1 MIVKFYVVEITKYN
15 DGTKD
20 AYAVYCKDTETEAV
34 ALFHQKLAGAMKS
47 EVIAF
52 ELCQV
57 INDYG
62 VVVKSEYFERTSEPT
77 NEDE

>member
-1 MIVKFYVVEITKYN
+1 MKYYVIEITKYN

-20 AYAVYCKDTETEAV
+20 AYGVYAKDSEMEAV
-34 ALFHQKLAGAMKS
+34 QLFHQKLSGAMKAS
-47 EVIAF
+47 NIAF

-62 VVVKSEYFERTSEPT
+62 VVVKTEYYENTTPS
-77 NEDE
+77 EDE

>member
-1 MIVKFYVVEITKYN
+1 MKYYVIEITKYN

-20 AYAVYCKDTETEAV
+20 SYGVYAKDSENEAV
-34 ALFHQKLAGAMKS
+34 QVFHQKLSGAMKATN
-47 EVIAF
+47 VAF

-62 VVVKSEYFERTSEPT
+62 VVVKTEYYENTTPSEGE
-77 NEDE
+77 

>member
-1 MIVKFYVVEITKYN
+1 MKYYVIEITKYN

-20 AYAVYCKDTETEAV
+20 AYGVYAKDSETEAV
-34 ALFHQKLAGAMKS
+34 QLFHQKLSGAMKAENIS
-47 EVIAF
+47 F

-62 VVVKSEYFERTSEPT
+62 VVVKTEYYENTTPSEGE
-77 NEDE
+77 

>member
-1 MIVKFYVVEITKYN
+1 MNIKYYVVEIAKYN

-20 AYAVYCKDTETEAV
+20 AYGVYAKDTENDAV
-34 ALFHQKLAGAMKS
+34 ALFHQKLASAMKAS
-47 EVIAF
+47 NISF

-62 VVVKSEYFERTSEPT
+62 VVIKTEYYESTPEPSEGE
-77 NEDE
+77 

>member
-1 MIVKFYVVEITKYN
+1 MKYYIIEITKYN

-20 AYAVYCKDTETEAV
+20 AYGVYAKDSETEAV
-34 ALFHQKLAGAMKS
+34 QLFHQKLSGAMKAS
-47 EVIAF
+47 NISF

-62 VVVKSEYFERTSEPT
+62 VVVKTEYYENTTPSEGE
-77 NEDE
+77 

>member
-1 MIVKFYVVEITKYN
+1 MKYYVIEITKYN

-20 AYAVYCKDTETEAV
+20 AYGVYAKDSEMEAV
-34 ALFHQKLAGAMKS
+34 QLFHQKLSEAMKAS
-47 EVIAF
+47 NIAF

-62 VVVKSEYFERTSEPT
+62 VVVKTEYYENTTPS
-77 NEDE
+77 EDE

>member
-1 MIVKFYVVEITKYN
+1 MKYYVIEITKYN

-20 AYAVYCKDTETEAV
+20 AYGVYAKDTETDAV
-34 ALFHQKLAGAMKS
+34 ALFHQKLASAMKAENIS
-47 EVIAF
+47 F

-62 VVVKSEYFERTSEPT
+62 VVVKTEYYENITPEPS
-77 NEDE
+77 EDE

>member
-1 MIVKFYVVEITKYN
+1 MKYYVIEITKYN

-20 AYAVYCKDTETEAV
+20 AYGVYAKDSEMDAVQ
-34 ALFHQKLAGAMKS
+34 LFHQKLASAMKAENIS
-47 EVIAF
+47 F

-62 VVVKSEYFERTSEPT
+62 VVVKTEYFERIE
-77 NEDE
+77 EIEE

>member
-1 MIVKFYVVEITKYN
+1 MKYYVIEITKYN

-20 AYAVYCKDTETEAV
+20 AYGVYAKDTETDAV
-34 ALFHQKLAGAMKS
+34 QLFHQKLASAMKAENIS
-47 EVIAF
+47 F

-62 VVVKSEYFERTSEPT
+62 VVIKTEYYEKTTTPKPS
-77 NEDE
+77 EDE

>member
-1 MIVKFYVVEITKYN
+1 MKYYVIEITKYN

-20 AYAVYCKDTETEAV
+20 AYGVYAKDSEMDAVQ
-34 ALFHQKLAGAMKS
+34 LFHQKLASAMKAENIS
-47 EVIAF
+47 F

-62 VVVKSEYFERTSEPT
+62 VVVKTEYFERIE
-77 NEDE
+77 EVEE

>member
-1 MIVKFYVVEITKYN
+1 MESKFYVIEITKYN

-20 AYAVYCKDTETEAV
+20 SYSVYAKDTENEALKV
-34 ALFHQKLAGAMKS
+34 FHQKMAAALGSSA
-47 EVIAF
+47 VAF

-62 VVVKSEYFERTSEPT
+62 VIFKSEYYIAPVEEPA
-77 NEDE
+77 E